1 MVLWAFICSPSCCFD
16 TVPSCPVFPR
26 SLLTAQFAEI
36 STLLFEEGHS
46 NVQFHDSQSSLYW
59 PDTFDASVFFTLVCG
74 HYFFFLGPKEETL
87 YDFWRMVW
95 QENCFSIVMITK
107 LVEVGRV
114 SVCCESPPSL
124 LAKPCLWMLEG
135 FYNTGTETFC
145 ITVADLFA

>member
-1 MVLWAFICSPSCCFD
+1 MCSFTTAKAPFID
-16 TVPSCPVFPR
+16 QID
-26 SLLTAQFAEI
+26 LMLQFFFK
-36 STLLFEEGHS
+36 L
-46 NVQFHDSQSSLYW
+46 VSS
-59 PDTFDASVFFTLVCG
+59 

-114 SVCCESPPSL
+114 SACCESPPSL

-135 FYNTGTETFC
+135 FYNTGTGTFC
-145 ITVADLFA
+145 ITVADLFAKNKVIFFMLHILSQVF